1 MTTST
6 PAAPT
11 ASAPVEKYESSSRIS
26 EHNAEL
32 QRATEAR
39 RLPET
44 CELDDSVERRESVL
58 NARLA
63 AFEAAARQFASAEFI
78 QRDRMRREDE
88 ARRNKLTAAL
98 EEREAAL
105 AKKLEDIQ
113 KREANLTEIF
123 ASFESRES
131 ELTRRF
137 AELQDREDK
146 FQKTTGAQGKSLDEK
161 LAFLREQ
168 ESRLTEIA
176 NGGCA
181 EVAGSCGARTTS
193 PRSLR

>member
-105 AKKLEDIQ
+105 AKKL
-113 KREANLTEIF
+113 
-123 ASFESRES
+123 
-131 ELTRRF
+131 
-137 AELQDREDK
+137 
-146 FQKTTGAQGKSLDEK
+146 
-161 LAFLREQ
+161 
-168 ESRLTEIA
+168 
-176 NGGCA
+176 
-181 EVAGSCGARTTS
+181 
-193 PRSLR
+193 